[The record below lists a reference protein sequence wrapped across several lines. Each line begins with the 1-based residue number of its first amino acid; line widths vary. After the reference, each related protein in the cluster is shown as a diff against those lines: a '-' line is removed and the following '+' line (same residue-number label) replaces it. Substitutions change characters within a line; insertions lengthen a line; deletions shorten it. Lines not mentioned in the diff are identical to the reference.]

1 MQSRNDV
8 SLPLHS
14 VLSMWAGTLPKLVT
28 KAPEGEKKLLCNMHM
43 YSIKSR
49 TAYALILSKLSI
61 YRLLLPLYH
70 PGCHQHRVIDPQ
82 TLSLQI
88 SSLVVLSAKRIP
100 TSLQKNVSVYKR
112 VSILYVTSQQGSQL
126 YELYCNSYAQPVITS
141 V

>member
-49 TAYALILSKLSI
+49 TAYALILSKLSTGYYCLCTI
-61 YRLLLPLYH
+61 
-70 PGCHQHRVIDPQ
+70 PGVIN
-82 TLSLQI
+82 T
-88 SSLVVLSAKRIP
+88 
-100 TSLQKNVSVYKR
+100 
-112 VSILYVTSQQGSQL
+112 
-126 YELYCNSYAQPVITS
+126 E
-141 V
+141 